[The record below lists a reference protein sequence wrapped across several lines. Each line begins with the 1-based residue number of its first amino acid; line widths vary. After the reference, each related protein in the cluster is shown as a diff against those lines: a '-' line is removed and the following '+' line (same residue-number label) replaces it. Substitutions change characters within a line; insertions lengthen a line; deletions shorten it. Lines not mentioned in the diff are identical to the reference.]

1 MISTSV
7 AVSIVKKISEVLE
20 QVPKFALIISNNSTN
35 KSAAFPSSL
44 HFETIPWI
52 LTSAASHVVTAGRC
66 GITCHVSRVTCH
78 RSLCPVC
85 PSSGGEVRVSLRDPQ
100 LPSLA
105 ARCPDRGRVLRVA
118 YNNES
123 MPYFDLRHGEA
134 DPATLEGAILQLF
147 VARHGLR
154 PVYMYGGY
162 EWGSWD
168 PAAGRWSGVVGM
180 VGYGS
185 SDLAVSIISYTQH
198 RHTFVDYSPAV
209 GTDSMVWVT
218 QPPQKLSAAS
228 NLLRWPAPPRPLL

>member
-1 MISTSV
+1 M
-7 AVSIVKKISEVLE
+7 
-20 QVPKFALIISNNSTN
+20 
-35 KSAAFPSSL
+35 
-44 HFETIPWI
+44 
-52 LTSAASHVVTAGRC
+52 
-66 GITCHVSRVTCH
+66 SRVTAH
-78 RSLCPVC
+78 VSPVC

-105 ARCPDRGRVLRVA
+105 ARCPARGRVLRVA

-185 SDLAVSIISYTQH
+185 SDLAVSIISYTQQ

-228 NLLRWPAPPRPLL
+228 NLLRWPALPRPRLL